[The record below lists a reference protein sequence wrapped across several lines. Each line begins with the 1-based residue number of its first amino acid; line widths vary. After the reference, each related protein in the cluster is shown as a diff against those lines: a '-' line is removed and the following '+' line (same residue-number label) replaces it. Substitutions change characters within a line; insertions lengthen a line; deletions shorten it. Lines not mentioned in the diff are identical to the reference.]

1 MKAMTELRHSDTNA
15 ADDSSG
21 RAFGLEGNL
30 YLPVLLAVIGAL
42 VLFAILGVL
51 LRINYVAAGGVV
63 AVPLAAVLGWVL
75 FLKQGKPAGYDRD
88 LIEHWLGGGN
98 FTRAPAEQGRL
109 LG

>member
-1 MKAMTELRHSDTNA
+1 MKTMTELRHTDTNA
-15 ADDSSG
+15 ADDSAG

-63 AVPLAAVLGWVL
+63 AVPLAVVVGWAL
-75 FLKQGKPAGYDRD
+75 LLKQGKPAGYDRD
-88 LIEHWLGGGN
+88 LIETLMGGGN
-98 FTRAPAEQGRL
+98 FTRESAEQGRL
-109 LG
+109 LK